1 MMYDGNEKVILNGEY
16 LNYSMLDFW
25 RWAYSNIHYNMQRGT
40 FADYLVRCALE
51 RGGFPTRPEI
61 GTGFEPYDLE
71 GPIIP
76 ATGKPARIEVKSAGV
91 LQAWGK
97 SSRIAFSIAPARIQE
112 NGDIKHNAP
121 QRRNNDIYV
130 FAFFT
135 AEDKNANILD
145 MYWWKFYVL
154 YTQRIN
160 SDPKL
165 NGLKT
170 ISLKKIEK
178 LCSPVQFD
186 NLAQAIDAAAR
197 SIS

>member
-1 MMYDGNEKVILNGEY
+1 MYDGNEKVILNGEY
-16 LNYSMLDFW
+16 LDYSMLDFW

-97 SSRIAFSIAPARIQE
+97 SSRIAFSIAPARIPE
-112 NGDIKHNAP
+112 NGESSTTP
-121 QRRNNDIYV
+121 RSSGTMT
-130 FAFFT
+130 FT
-135 AEDKNANILD
+135 SLHSSLQKTRAQISSICIGGSSTFCVRSGSTQIL
-145 MYWWKFYVL
+145 
-154 YTQRIN
+154 N
-160 SDPKL
+160 
-165 NGLKT
+165 
-170 ISLKKIEK
+170 
-178 LCSPVQFD
+178 
-186 NLAQAIDAAAR
+186 
-197 SIS
+197 